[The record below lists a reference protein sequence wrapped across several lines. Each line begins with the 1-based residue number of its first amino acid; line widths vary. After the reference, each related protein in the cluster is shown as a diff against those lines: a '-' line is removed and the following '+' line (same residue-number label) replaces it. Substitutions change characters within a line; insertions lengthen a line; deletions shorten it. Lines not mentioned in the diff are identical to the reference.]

1 MDVRVDAVAAVTD
14 EVADAVARLLP
25 QLSPRSAPPD
35 REQLERIV
43 AGPATTL
50 LLARRGGAVVG
61 MLTLV
66 RFRVPSGL
74 LARIEDVVVDEGAR
88 RHGVGEALTRSAL
101 AMAFGDGA
109 KSVDLTS
116 RPSREAAHRLYRRL
130 GFEVRDSSVYRHRGE

>member
-1 MDVRVDAVAAVTD
+1 MDVMVDAVAAVTD

-25 QLSPRSAPPD
+25 QLSPGSAAPD

-50 LLARRGGAVVG
+50 LLARRGGPVVG

-66 RFRVPSGL
+66 RVRVPSGL

-88 RHGVGEALTRSAL
+88 RHGVGEALTRTAL
-101 AMAFGDGA
+101 AMAFRDGA
-109 KSVDLTS
+109 TSVDLTS

-130 GFEVRDSSVYRHRGE
+130 GFEVRDTAVYRHRGG